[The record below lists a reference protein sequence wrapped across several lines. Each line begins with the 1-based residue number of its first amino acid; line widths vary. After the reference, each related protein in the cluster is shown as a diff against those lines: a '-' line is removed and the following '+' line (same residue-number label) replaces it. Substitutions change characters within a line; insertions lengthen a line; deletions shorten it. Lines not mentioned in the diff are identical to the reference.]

1 MFHPQTTNALA
12 QLYEQ
17 DYYLWLVQTA
27 QLLKNKQLAQLDID
41 HLLEEIEDMGKREK
55 RALISNLE
63 ILLMHLLK
71 YQYQPENRSNS
82 WRYTIFEH
90 RDRIEKQ
97 FKDSPSLKAYCLE
110 NFDAAY
116 NKARQKA
123 AIETGL
129 ALDVFPNTCPFSP
142 EDTLDAEFL
151 PG

>member
-1 MFHPQTTNALA
+1 MIFNPQTANTLA
-12 QLYEQ
+12 QLYDQ

-27 QLLKNKQLAQLDID
+27 YLLKNKQLTQLDID
-41 HLLEEIEDMGKREK
+41 HLFEEIADIGKREK

-97 FKDSPSLKAYCLE
+97 FNDSPSLKSYFLE

-116 NKARQKA
+116 TKARQKA
-123 AIETGL
+123 AIETGMEL
-129 ALDVFPNTCPFSP
+129 ELFPNTCPFSP
-142 EDTLDAEFL
+142 ENTLDSEFL
-151 PG
+151 P

>member
-1 MFHPQTTNALA
+1 MIFNPQTANNLA
-12 QLYEQ
+12 KLYDQ

-27 QLLKNKQLAQLDID
+27 QLLENKQLAHLDLN

-97 FKDSPSLKAYCLE
+97 FNDSPSLKSYLLE
-110 NFDAAY
+110 NFDSAY
-116 NKARQKA
+116 LKARQKA

-129 ALDVFPNTCPFSP
+129 ALDVFPNVCPFSP
-142 EDTLDAEFL
+142 ENTLDSEFL
-151 PG
+151 P